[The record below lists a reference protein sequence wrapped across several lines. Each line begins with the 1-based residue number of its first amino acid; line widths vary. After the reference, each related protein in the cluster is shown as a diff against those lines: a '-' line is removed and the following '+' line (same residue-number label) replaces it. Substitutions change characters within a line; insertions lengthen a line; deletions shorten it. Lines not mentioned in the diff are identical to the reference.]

1 MTAAPSCVGVT
12 RKRVIVAGFVQG
24 VGFRYSLAGRAE
36 ARGVAGWVRNRPDG
50 SVEAVLEGAADVVE
64 ALVDWCRAG
73 PRGARVDGVEVY
85 EEEPSGIRGFTIAV

>member
-1 MTAAPSCVGVT
+1 MTA
-12 RKRVIVAGFVQG
+12 KRLIVSGLVQG

-50 SVEAVLEGAADVVE
+50 SVEAVLEGDDAEVE

-73 PRGARVDGVEVY
+73 PRGARVDRVEVRD
-85 EEEPSGIRGFTIAV
+85 EEPSGLRGFAISV